1 MKFALIGGNTR
12 WSKILIK
19 NFQKSGHT
27 LLFTS
32 SNYIEKKNNYK
43 NFKQIPIEKLD
54 FIILSSSTIKNFK
67 ALKYFITKKL
77 PLFVEKPITSNYKNF
92 LEIKKLDKLNL
103 VFVHYQHIYSD
114 PINFLKKQFKKE
126 NLKSIN
132 IVFGKNG
139 PYKNINSSYEW
150 LPHPLSILF
159 HLINYDLNLS
169 TKYSEYISKKKTNI
183 IINGNIKNK
192 IFLNI
197 QSGNNFIRKKYLL
210 RVETNKKIYTYN
222 AINPKEMIV
231 NQHNNN
237 KKIIYKFK
245 DFPLESS
252 IKIFNKI
259 LDNSQKKK
267 IIIKYNNYITNKIMK
282 YFYKYNL

>member
-1 MKFALIGGNTR
+1 M
-12 WSKILIK
+12 
-19 NFQKSGHT
+19 
-27 LLFTS
+27 
-32 SNYIEKKNNYK
+32 
-43 NFKQIPIEKLD
+43 
-54 FIILSSSTIKNFK
+54 
-67 ALKYFITKKL
+67 
-77 PLFVEKPITSNYKNF
+77 
-92 LEIKKLDKLNL
+92 
-103 VFVHYQHIYSD
+103 
-114 PINFLKKQFKKE
+114 
-126 NLKSIN
+126 
-132 IVFGKNG
+132 
-139 PYKNINSSYEW
+139 
-150 LPHPLSILF
+150 SILF